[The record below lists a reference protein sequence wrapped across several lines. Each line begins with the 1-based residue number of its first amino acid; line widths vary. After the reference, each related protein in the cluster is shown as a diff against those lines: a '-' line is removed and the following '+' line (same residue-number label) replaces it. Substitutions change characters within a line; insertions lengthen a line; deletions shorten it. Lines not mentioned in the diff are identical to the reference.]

1 MTNTLPRIRAI
12 IRPNLKQPRPVRLDT
27 LEAATQLPGKA
38 TQLLI
43 GIWLMAVLF
52 KSPTVPLTRRAMA
65 RVNVSRYAVTDA
77 LRRLEAAGLVVV
89 WRLPGR
95 SPRVTLVEPGTGTPL
110 QLETAHHQHQLE
122 RTHPSVIS

>member
-1 MTNTLPRIRAI
+1 MTHTLPRLRIATHQ
-12 IRPNLKQPRPVRLDT
+12 NLRQAHPVRLDT

-38 TQLLI
+38 AQLLI
-43 GIWLMAVLF
+43 GIWLLSVRF

-95 SPRVTLVEPGTGTPL
+95 SPRVTLVEPGTGIPL
-110 QLETAHHQHQLE
+110 GLNTLY
-122 RTHPSVIS
+122 S